1 MTSSQRKAT
10 DSMIHRIAQAKE
22 KYAAKNS
29 DSYKK
34 ASDRIKKE
42 RA

>member
-1 MTSSQRKAT
+1 
-10 DSMIHRIAQAKE
+10 MIHRIAELKKQYGADN
-22 KYAAKNS
+22 A

-42 RA
+42 RG